1 MVFWT
6 SYPFWNVLQRT
17 KERFTKQQFT
27 KNNIE
32 SIYSLTYEWID
43 TTHSKEVCDYL
54 RTYFGSPPHKP
65 VLTIPEEHLLSP
77 ADYLLV
83 ARDTLKNNMIV
94 GTIRYHYLGTFTKE
108 KIHCVD
114 CFCIHPL
121 WRGKGVGDQLL
132 TRLHCYANER
142 DRPYAL
148 FLKEGAPLSILH
160 FPLYTGTYVY
170 RKVDLPCITDTYTMN
185 LTTNQAYRLVDIYQ
199 HIYPTIFIIKH
210 DTGQNQLWKI
220 YKNGIHSILV
230 CFQDT
235 YQQKEGKRMAWATA
249 WLESPLVTD
258 SMREEASLMLSN
270 QLYPAF
276 EYVWMNQLWIGSSKE
291 WIPDGQFHWYAYQW
305 TTGLSITRSYCILH

>member
-6 SYPFWNVLQRT
+6 SYPFWKVIRT
-17 KERFTKQQFT
+17 KERFTKQRFT
-27 KNNIE
+27 KQNIE
-32 SIYSLTYEWID
+32 SAYPLTYEWID
-43 TTHSKEVCDYL
+43 NTSSKEVGDYL
-54 RTYFGSPPHKP
+54 RTYFGSPPQKP
-65 VLTIPEEHLLSP
+65 ILAIPEDALLSP
-77 ADYLLV
+77 VDYLLV
-83 ARDTLKNNMIV
+83 ARDPHKNNMIV
-94 GTIRYHYLGTFTKE
+94 GTIRYHYLGTFNNET
-108 KIHCVD
+108 IHCVD

-132 TRLHCYANER
+132 TRLHRYANER
-142 DRPYAL
+142 DLPYAL

-170 RKVDLPCITDTYTMN
+170 RKLDTSETMNKYIMN
-185 LTTNQAYRLVDIYQ
+185 LTTNQAYRLIEIYQ
-199 HIYPTIFIIKH
+199 KINPNVFIIENN
-210 DTGQNQLWKI
+210 TGKNQWWKI

-249 WLESPLVTD
+249 WLESPLITD
-258 SMREEASLMLSN
+258 QIREEASLMLSN
-270 QLYPAF
+270 PLYPAF
-276 EYVWMNQLWIGSSKE
+276 EYVWMNQLWTGSLTH